1 MAGDR
6 VASDNVSRRGAL
18 RADFRHPALLVVEAG
33 AADLPG
39 NGYARIHLCVRG
51 CQRGRRV
58 LDTLILPQVNSDCMQ
73 IFIDEVSRRHPG
85 DRIVMVLDGAG
96 WHKGGDVVV
105 PTT

>member
-1 MAGDR
+1 
-6 VASDNVSRRGAL
+6 
-18 RADFRHPALLVVEAG
+18 
-33 AADLPG
+33 
-39 NGYARIHLCVRG
+39 
-51 CQRGRRV
+51 V